1 MCGVAGIFS
10 CDSSGDSFVDEEELK
25 TIRDHMRSRGPDM
38 KGIWLSDDRKIG
50 LAHRRLSI
58 IDLSDRGYQP
68 MRDNINGNIIVF
80 NGEIYNFKNIRDEL
94 KQIGYKFESDTDT
107 ELLLKL
113 YSHSGKGMLQKIRGM
128 YSFAIYDNKEKKLF
142 LARDPLGIK
151 PLYFSFQN
159 NIFRFASQVKALIQS
174 KNISREKEKAGHVG
188 YFLWGYVPEPFTLYK
203 EIRSLEAG
211 HFIEI
216 YKNSEIIM
224 EKFDGLDVRFSNIK
238 TCINESN
245 PSHLEKISNYIQE
258 TIDSHLLSDVPIAS
272 FLSSGIDSAII
283 SHYASNELDLNTIT
297 LGYDEYINTNND
309 EVPLAEY
316 LSEVFKSNHETC
328 YIKLNNFL
336 EDKEQIINNMDQPS
350 IDGINTW
357 FVAKETARRGNKVAL
372 SGLGGDE
379 IFGSYPSFK
388 NVPLISDL
396 NMKIPFSKQIGKILR
411 KTLNQYSGYLKSP
424 KYLSLFEYGESF
436 GAAYLLQR
444 ALFLPWEIEKILG
457 KEFTEIGLNRLD
469 PINKLNKSISS
480 VNQPRLALS
489 TLEINNYM
497 KNQLLRD
504 SDWAG
509 MAHSLEIRVPFAD
522 IEFLTYMAQI
532 LVNKP
537 SLSKENIARH
547 ILSEKVKE
555 DFFTRKK
562 SGFSIPITN
571 WSQRTNNRK
580 SNSIRNW
587 ALELYNL
594 FTC

>member
-113 YSHSGKGMLQKIRGM
+113 YSHSGKGMLKKIRGM

-224 EKFDGLDVRFSNIK
+224 EKFDGLDVRFSNIQ
-238 TCINESN
+238 TCIKESN

-336 EDKEQIINNMDQPS
+336 EDKEQIIKYMDQPT

-357 FVAKETARRGNKVAL
+357 FVAKETSRRGNKVAL

-379 IFGSYPSFK
+379 IFASYPSFK

-424 KYLSLFEYGESF
+424 KYLSLFEYGDSL

-532 LVNKP
+532 LANKP